1 MSEPTMA
8 EIELALGLN
17 RPAHVGRARCGQPT
31 KADRPCRNFRMTA
44 GGHEWPTCT
53 VHATAEE
60 NAECYAAAI
69 RAQEEADR
77 LLLEF
82 HQSMPV
88 ACWSWPVTDEHRQ
101 RAADVGACT
110 VQVEAYRAAWW
121 LLVDWQAGRCA
132 ICGGRKDFLDHSHQT
147 GMVRGWLCHGCNIG
161 EGFGDYPGGRFERYR
176 EKNPASILRLAI
188 RYHSPFT
195 GWAEPEPDRPPELDR
210 SPGYLL
216 ATYLADE

>member
-1 MSEPTMA
+1 MSEPSAA
-8 EIELALGLN
+8 ETELILRAD
-17 RPAHVGRARCGQPT
+17 RPARAGWSRCGRPT
-31 KADRPCRNFRMTA
+31 RANRPCRNFRMA
-44 GGHEWPTCT
+44 ADGREWPTCT

-60 NAECYAAAI
+60 NADCYATAL

-77 LLLEF
+77 LLREF

-101 RAADVGACT
+101 RAAEAHACT
-110 VQVEAYRAAWW
+110 TEAEAYRAAWH
-121 LLVDWQAGRCA
+121 LLADWHAGRCA

-147 GMVRGWLCHGCNIG
+147 GMVRGWLCRGCNIG

-176 EKNPASILRLAI
+176 EKNPASILGIGI
-188 RYHSPFT
+188 RYYDPFH
-195 GWAEPEPDRPPELDR
+195 GWAEPEADEPAEPDR